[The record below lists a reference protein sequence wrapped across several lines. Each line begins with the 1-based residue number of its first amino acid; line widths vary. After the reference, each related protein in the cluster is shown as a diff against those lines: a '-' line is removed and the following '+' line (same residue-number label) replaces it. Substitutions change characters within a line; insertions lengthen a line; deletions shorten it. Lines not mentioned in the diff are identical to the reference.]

1 MGLQQRRVS
10 ADSIRVQHS
19 SRQQPL
25 FIRINLYY
33 WHSIIERFWGD
44 RAKFGTR
51 DMGDVASLLQWEHES
66 KFQSVT
72 EAVVCRCRPDVSLL
86 TCLWEYLCILYRWL
100 LVAVYLERLQAAREQ
115 ENLSSIEE
123 TLLNIAYVEQ
133 ELWILRED
141 KTFKWVSNWKLGI
154 LRKVE
159 WQWLSPA
166 PPCPC
171 LLFAGSSLTKSLR
184 C

>member
-1 MGLQQRRVS
+1 MWVCSREGFPLTVFGCS
-10 ADSIRVQHS
+10 TAAGS
-19 SRQQPL
+19 SRYSSESI
-25 FIRINLYY
+25 FIIDIQLLRDFGETEPTLGHGT
-33 WHSIIERFWGD
+33 WVMWLRFCNENMK
-44 RAKFGTR
+44 ASY
-51 DMGDVASLLQWEHES
+51 SLLWRLLC
-66 KFQSVT
+66 VN
-72 EAVVCRCRPDVSLL
+72 VSLL
-86 TCLWEYLCILYRWL
+86 TCLCEYLCILYRWL

-159 WQWLSPA
+159 WQWSSPA

>member
-10 ADSIRVQHS
+10 ADSSDSWVQLS

-25 FIRINLYY
+25 FIWINLYY

-51 DMGDVASLLQWEHES
+51 DNEN

-123 TLLNIAYVEQ
+123 TLLNIACVEQ

-166 PPCPC
+166 PPRPC